1 MSDKDEKAEQ
11 QESKEFQ
18 MKVMWLNLD
27 EEAILSPCVVDQQIF
42 NLVKK
47 AISSAV
53 KELAE
58 GQPTKLVFNDKVW
71 RREGLRYDT
80 ESSTLK
86 KDHNLTLAI
95 EATDERTKL
104 KCKEHNFIPELLF
117 EKVEESPCYPDI
129 QASKG
134 YDKHGTKFKLEEDL
148 HFSNLKFCASGSL
161 FIEGRCTQVRTLEFF
176 SRYFPNLLKLIPN
189 QNTPLKILSHWDEAV
204 FDDMSVEWD
213 GTKFD
218 DWMLVNRWEW
228 GTNTLLES
236 ELSFK
241 VEKKMEKDWKYDV
254 LRKANQLYLA
264 LQKKSLFIKTPPIF
278 FYNNPVSSVEICVCE
293 KK

>member
-1 MSDKDEKAEQ
+1 MNDKDDKVKL

-27 EEAILSPCVVDQQIF
+27 EETIASPCVVDHKIF

-58 GQPTKLVFNDKVW
+58 GKPTKLVFNDKVW
-71 RREGLRYDT
+71 RREGIRYDT
-80 ESSTLK
+80 CDNRLK
-86 KDHNLTLAI
+86 QDNNLTLAI

-104 KCKEHNFIPELLF
+104 KSKQHNFIPELLF
-117 EKVEESPCYPDI
+117 KKPDRSVCYPDI

-134 YDKHGTKFKLEEDL
+134 YKKHDTKFKLEEDL
-148 HFSNLKFCASGSL
+148 HFSNLKYCASGSL
-161 FIEGRCTQVRTLEFF
+161 FIEGRSTQVETLEFF
-176 SRYFPNLLKLIPN
+176 SRYFPALENLLPSS
-189 QNTPLKILSHWDEAV
+189 TPLKALSHWDEAV

-213 GTKFD
+213 GTEFN

-228 GTNTLLES
+228 NTNKLIES

-241 VEKKMEKDWKYDV
+241 VEKEMDEDWEYDD

-264 LQKKSLFIKTPPIF
+264 LQKKSLFIQVPPIF
-278 FYNNPVSSVEICVCE
+278 FYNNPVSSVDICACE